1 MAQLASGTRPP
12 ADPLCHTDLDT
23 LHRQLLARAPD
34 EGAAFIA
41 TEPGRSRLLL
51 RSYRVFG
58 EKELDAASGEL
69 SVTEEAQAAELATLK
84 RGGHALVEVHT
95 HPGSGAAVGFSRFDQ
110 EQLPPFARYVRL
122 KLPGRPF
129 GALVLSE
136 RGYAGRVWTDAGV
149 EPLTIRPVGQRIAV
163 SEWVD
168 PAGVDPI
175 SRVDRRFDRQI
186 RSLGPG
192 GQARIQALQVGVVG
206 LGGTGSQV
214 VQQLAHLGV
223 RRYVLVEDDVVE
235 ASNLARLAG
244 ATRWDPLLR
253 RRKVAVAR
261 RTIRRLS
268 PTAAVSCPGSLRR
281 RAALAA
287 LSDVDV
293 IVGCVDNDGAR
304 LVMSELAAAYL
315 VPYLDIGV
323 GIEGEGPARTIGGR
337 VSFYLPGGP
346 CLACADEIDFDEVA
360 EDLESEALRSIR
372 VQRGY
377 ARDRRVEPALMPLNG
392 VVASLG
398 MTEFLAFAT
407 GIRPVIPFTRYDT
420 MRGRL
425 VRQSVEA
432 SPDCVVCRPAY
443 GMGDR
448 QMLDRY
454 ALDART

>member
-1 MAQLASGTRPP
+1 MELRAA
-12 ADPLCHTDLDT
+12 ATDLAA
-23 LHRQLLARAPD
+23 LHRRLLARAPD

-41 TEPGRSRLLL
+41 AESGGSGLLL

-58 EKELDAASGEL
+58 EKELGAASGEL
-69 SVTEEAQAAELATLK
+69 SVTEEAQTAELATLK

-95 HPGSGAAVGFSRFDQ
+95 HPGSGPAVGFSRFDQ
-110 EQLPPFARYVRL
+110 EQLPLFARYVRL

-136 RGYAGRVWTDAGV
+136 HGYAGRVWTDAGV
-149 EPLTIRPVGQRIAV
+149 EPLTIRAVGQRTALPRWI
-163 SEWVD
+163 D
-168 PAGVDPI
+168 HPGVDPI
-175 SRVDRRFDRQI
+175 SRVDQRFDRQI
-186 RSLGPG
+186 RSLGPD
-192 GQARIQALQVGVVG
+192 GQARIRALQVGVVG
-206 LGGTGSQV
+206 LGGTGGHV

-253 RRKVAVAR
+253 RRKAAVAR

-281 RAALAA
+281 RAGLAA

-304 LVMSELAAAYL
+304 LVMSELAAAHL

-323 GIEGEGPARTIGGR
+323 GIEGEGPARSIGGR

-372 VQRGY
+372 VERGY

-398 MTEFLAFAT
+398 MMEFLAFVT
-407 GIRPVIPFTRYDT
+407 GLRPVVPFTRYDT
-420 MRGRL
+420 MESRL
-425 VRQSVEA
+425 IRQSVEA

-448 QMLDRY
+448 QMVDRY
-454 ALDART
+454 ALDARS

>member
-1 MAQLASGTRPP
+1 MELRAA
-12 ADPLCHTDLDT
+12 ATDLAA
-23 LHRQLLARAPD
+23 LHRQLLTRAPD

-41 TEPGRSRLLL
+41 AEPGGRALLL

-58 EKELDAASGEL
+58 ERELDPASAEL
-69 SVTEEAQAAELATLK
+69 SVTDEAQTAELATLK

-95 HPGSGAAVGFSRFDQ
+95 HPGSGPAVTFSRFDE
-110 EQLPPFARYVRL
+110 EQLPPFARYVQL

-136 RGYAGRVWTDAGV
+136 QAYAGRVWTDAGV
-149 EPLTIRPVGQRIAV
+149 EPLTIRPVGQRTAV
-163 SEWVD
+163 PDWAD
-168 PAGVDPI
+168 PGGTDPI
-175 SRVDRRFDRQI
+175 SQANRRFDRQI
-186 RSLGPG
+186 RSLGPN
-192 GQARIQALQVGVVG
+192 GQARIQALRVGVVG

-214 VQQLAHLGV
+214 VHQLAHLGV

-235 ASNLARLAG
+235 TSNLARLAG

-268 PTAAVSCPGSLRR
+268 PTATVRCPGSLRR
-281 RAALAA
+281 RAALTA
-287 LSDVDV
+287 LADVDV

-323 GIEGEGPARTIGGR
+323 GIEDQGPARSLGGR

-346 CLACADEIDFDEVA
+346 CLVCADEIDLDEVA
-360 EDLESEALRSIR
+360 EDLESEALRNIR

-398 MTEFLAFAT
+398 MMEFLAFAT
-407 GIRPVIPFTRYDT
+407 GLRPVISFTRYDA
-420 MRGRL
+420 MEDRL
-425 VRQSVEA
+425 VRQWAEA
-432 SPDCVVCRPAY
+432 NADCAVCRSAH

-448 QMLDRY
+448 QMIDRY
-454 ALDART
+454 ALDPRT

>member
-1 MAQLASGTRPP
+1 MELRAAV
-12 ADPLCHTDLDT
+12 TDLAT

-41 TEPGRSRLLL
+41 AEPGRPGLLL

-58 EKELDAASGEL
+58 EKELDPAFGEL
-69 SVTEEAQAAELATLK
+69 SVADDAQTAELAALK
-84 RGGHALVEVHT
+84 RGGHALIEVHT
-95 HPGSGAAVGFSRFDQ
+95 HPGSGPAVDFSRFDQ

-122 KLPGRPF
+122 KLPGKPF

-136 RGYAGRVWTDAGV
+136 HGYAGQLWTDAGV
-149 EPLTIRPVGQRIAV
+149 EPLTIRPVGQRSAV
-163 SEWVD
+163 PEWVD
-168 PAGVDPI
+168 PADIDPI
-175 SRVDRRFDRQI
+175 SRVDRRFDRQM
-186 RSLGPG
+186 RSLGPD
-192 GQARIQALQVGVVG
+192 GQARIQALRVGVVG

-223 RRYVLVEDDVVE
+223 RRYILV
-235 ASNLARLAG
+235 
-244 ATRWDPLLR
+244 
-253 RRKVAVAR
+253 
-261 RTIRRLS
+261 TIRRLS
-268 PTAAVSCPGSLRR
+268 PTAGIKCVGSLRQR
-281 RAALAA
+281 PALAA

-323 GIEGEGPARTIGGR
+323 GIEGEGPTSTIGGR
-337 VSFYLPGGP
+337 VSFHLPGGP
-346 CLACADEIDFDEVA
+346 CLACADEIDFDEIA
-360 EDLESEALRSIR
+360 EDLESEALRNIR

-392 VVASLG
+392 VIASLG
-398 MTEFLAFAT
+398 MMELLAFAT
-407 GIRPVIPFTRYDT
+407 GLRPVIPFTRYDT
-420 MRGRL
+420 MTGRL

-432 SPDCVVCRPAY
+432 SSDCVVCRPAY

-448 QMLDRY
+448 QMVDRY
-454 ALDART
+454 ALGART

>member
-1 MAQLASGTRPP
+1 MELRAAV
-12 ADPLCHTDLDT
+12 TDLAT

-41 TEPGRSRLLL
+41 AEPGRPGLLL

-58 EKELDAASGEL
+58 EKELDPAFGEL
-69 SVTEEAQAAELATLK
+69 SVADDAQTAELAALK
-84 RGGHALVEVHT
+84 RGGHALIEVHT
-95 HPGSGAAVGFSRFDQ
+95 HPGSGPAVDFSRFDQ

-122 KLPGRPF
+122 KLPGKPF

-136 RGYAGRVWTDAGV
+136 HGYAGQLWTDAGV
-149 EPLTIRPVGQRIAV
+149 EPLTIRPVGQRSAV
-163 SEWVD
+163 PEWVD
-168 PAGVDPI
+168 PADIDPI
-175 SRVDRRFDRQI
+175 SRVDRRFDRQM
-186 RSLGPG
+186 RSLGPD
-192 GQARIQALQVGVVG
+192 GQARIQALRVGVVG
-206 LGGTGSQV
+206 LGGTGSHV

-223 RRYVLVEDDVVE
+223 RRYILVEDDVVE

-268 PTAAVSCPGSLRR
+268 PTAGIKCVGSLRQR
-281 RAALAA
+281 PALAA

-323 GIEGEGPARTIGGR
+323 GIEGEGPTSTIGGR
-337 VSFYLPGGP
+337 VSFHLPGGP
-346 CLACADEIDFDEVA
+346 CLACADEIDFDEIA
-360 EDLESEALRSIR
+360 EDLESEALRNIR

-392 VVASLG
+392 VIASLG
-398 MTEFLAFAT
+398 MMELLAFAT
-407 GIRPVIPFTRYDT
+407 GLRPVIPFARYDT
-420 MRGRL
+420 MTGRL

-432 SPDCVVCRPAY
+432 SSDCVVCRPAY

-448 QMLDRY
+448 QMVDRY
-454 ALDART
+454 ALGART